1 MLRLEGGFKRNM
13 DPLRSHSY
21 ISKHRTHGFKL
32 STGSVVSGGNVQQKI
47 NCTQCFPQTY
57 NNIVY
62 KQSKCK

>member
-13 DPLRSHSY
+13 DPLRSN
-21 ISKHRTHGFKL
+21 TCGFKL

-47 NCTQCFPQTY
+47 NCTQCFTQTY